1 MLFYAE
7 DARVICEVQ
16 IMDNIR
22 RITEALTDVDAIL
35 LISPTNR
42 RYATGFP
49 STEGTVL
56 VTKKSAHFFVDSRYV
71 EAAEKAISGA
81 RVELVTNKYDWFGQ
95 VNDVL
100 KAEKIKKVA
109 FEDEYISCAEFARM
123 NEKLR
128 AELVPENKLMA
139 GLRAVKEPQEVECLI
154 AAQRLAEKAFDKILG
169 FIKPGMTERE
179 VAAELV
185 YDMLRLGAENVSFEP
200 IVVTGEKSSMPHGV
214 PGDKIIKKGDFL
226 TMDFGCLLNG
236 YCSDMTR
243 TVAIGEP
250 SEEMRRVYSV
260 VLEAQLAGI
269 AAAAAG
275 VTGHDVDKAA
285 RDVIAAAG
293 YGEYF
298 GHSFGHSLGL
308 DIHEPPNATPTNNEP
323 LPTGAVI
330 SAEPGIYL
338 PGRFGVRIEDVIV
351 LNENGCTDITKAP
364 KELIIL

>member
-1 MLFYAE
+1 
-7 DARVICEVQ
+7 
-16 IMDNIR
+16 MDNVK
-22 RITEALTDVDAIL
+22 RITEALTDLEAIL

-56 VTKKSAHFFVDSRYV
+56 ITRNSAHFFVDSRYI
-71 EAAEKAISGA
+71 EAARKAISGA
-81 RVELVTNKYDWFGQ
+81 DVELVTNKYEWYAQ

-100 KAEKIKKVA
+100 KKEKINKLA
-109 FEDEYISCAEFARM
+109 FEDGFVSCAEFNRM
-123 NEKLR
+123 KEKLEP
-128 AELVPENKLMA
+128 ELVAENGLMTA
-139 GLRAVKEPQEVECLI
+139 LRSVKQDFEVESLI
-154 AAQRLAEKAFDKILG
+154 SAQRLAEKVLDRVLG
-169 FIKPGMTERE
+169 IIKPGMTEKD

-185 YDMLRLGAENVSFEP
+185 YGMLKLGAENVSFEP

-214 PGDKIIKKGDFL
+214 PGDKVIKKGDFL
-226 TMDFGCLLNG
+226 TMDFGCILGG

-243 TVAIGEP
+243 TVAIGKATK
-250 SEEMRRVYSV
+250 EMRKVYDT

-269 AAAAAG
+269 AAAKGG
-275 VTGHDVDKAA
+275 VSGREVDKAA
-285 RDVIAAAG
+285 RDVIEKAG

-308 DIHEPPNATPTNNEP
+308 DIHEFPNATPTNDDP
-323 LPTGAVI
+323 LPVGAVI

-338 PGRFGVRIEDVIV
+338 PGKFGVRIEDVIV
-351 LNENGCTDITKAP
+351 LREDGCEDITKAP